1 MSQRACCA
9 IGRQSSRYCLQS
21 NIRQYTEA
29 DLKIIRNIHNL
40 VKVRGFKIA
49 AARKIIAKNPAKVDK
64 SSVIINTLIEV
75 RDELKD
81 IRKQLDKL

>member
-9 IGRQSSRYCLQS
+9 IGRQSSRYCLQ
-21 NIRQYTEA
+21 RQYTEA